1 MADPRPCRVCRRWF
15 LPDPKVGNR
24 QHVCG
29 DPACQ
34 KEWHRKACSK
44 WRRANQERVRSTRF
58 AARLVKDEGSR
69 DPPPAPPVDPMTR
82 INWHLARREVGEKTG
97 TFVAVAMR
105 LILQWLRETSTAQF
119 HANKGIVQKVSPSAP
134 RETSSEQ
141 ILLDRTVPS
150 KVSPDPGREEKAAR
164 PVLP

>member
-1 MADPRPCRVCRRWF
+1 MADPRPCRVCRCWF
-15 LPDPKVGNR
+15 QPDRKVGNR

-29 DPACQ
+29 DPKCQ
-34 KEWHRKACSK
+34 KEWHRRACDN
-44 WRRANQERVRSTRF
+44 WRRVNMDRERSARF
-58 AARLVKDEGSR
+58 AARLVKNESAR
-69 DPPPAPPVDPMTR
+69 DPPPSPPADPLKR

-119 HANKGIVQKVSPSAP
+119 HGNKGIGQKVIPPAP

-141 ILLDRTVPS
+141 VALGRTVPP
-150 KVSPDPGREEKAAR
+150 KVMPDPCREEMATR
-164 PVLP
+164 PILP

>member
-15 LPDPKVGNR
+15 LPDSKVGNR

-29 DPACQ
+29 DPECQ
-34 KEWHRKACSK
+34 KEWHRRACVK
-44 WRRANQERVRSTRF
+44 WRRGNKGRERSARF
-58 AARLVKDEGSR
+58 AARLVVESPR
-69 DPPPAPPVDPMTR
+69 DPPPVPPVDPLKR
-82 INWHLARREVGEKTG
+82 INWHLARRAVGEKTG
-97 TFVAVAMR
+97 TFVAVAMG
-105 LILQWLRETSTAQF
+105 LMLQWLRETSTAQF